1 MIAASSLSQPSREGR
16 NTFASYLPLTFSLS
30 LLDVYTYSSGSST
43 SNSSSIESNS
53 REERGG
59 EGEDDPEAP
68 LASNI
73 KEETH
78 HNEDVFKNEDI
89 QTEEAA
95 FSTHSSP
102 SKGLPSSS
110 PKDND
115 HTPLSSVPRTHRRVV
130 FSQTPPTSGRT
141 REDMSADIFN
151 NPSFIFLQLYHS
163 SSLGLSQPAPPKDT
177 PLLLPAT
184 ESIDRALK
192 VLDHIP
198 PYNTHKIGVVYVGK
212 EQVSF
217 YCGIVM

>member
-1 MIAASSLSQPSREGR
+1 M
-16 NTFASYLPLTFSLS
+16 
-30 LLDVYTYSSGSST
+30 YTCSSGSST

-53 REERGG
+53 RDETR
-59 EGEDDPEAP
+59 EGEDSEAP
-68 LASNI
+68 LSNNI

-78 HNEDVFKNEDI
+78 HHHEDIFKNEDS
-89 QTEEAA
+89 QTEEAVL
-95 FSTHSSP
+95 STHSSP
-102 SKGLPSSS
+102 SKALPSSS

-115 HTPLSSVPRTHRRVV
+115 HTPLSSVPRTHRRVM
-130 FSQTPPTSGRT
+130 FSQTPPTSART

-184 ESIDRALK
+184 ESIERALK

-212 EQVSF
+212 EQVS
-217 YCGIVM
+217 Y